1 MIPFRK
7 ADDRAAAPQTLFFY
21 SNTLKNNRTRLDFIR
36 RRRAFAVYARERKP
50 LLSRAQTFII
60 TSVNLC
66 AHDKKGRRQV
76 FAAFCLKGRRKKQ
89 GWKEKNEEERCCQ
102 VNVATDRTA
111 GAPRR
116 RNLDLL

>member
-1 MIPFRK
+1 MGRRIANFI
-7 ADDRAAAPQTLFFY
+7 FY

-60 TSVNLC
+60 TSVNLYS
-66 AHDKKGRRQV
+66 HDKKGRHQV

-89 GWKEKNEEERCCQ
+89 EWEGKKLRGEMPTSKCQ
-102 VNVATDRTA
+102 HRP
-111 GAPRR
+111 GSRR
-116 RNLDLL
+116 ASPQKP

>member
-7 ADDRAAAPQTLFFY
+7 ADERAGALQTLFFY

-60 TSVNLC
+60 TSVNLYS
-66 AHDKKGRRQV
+66 HDKKGRRQV

-89 GWKEKNEEERCCQ
+89 G
-102 VNVATDRTA
+102 
-111 GAPRR
+111 
-116 RNLDLL
+116 